1 MMGILALLCVAL
13 IALVLFKKRGFLL
26 ERSGT
31 AAGSEAKLVSDLD
44 RMLTES
50 IAFKLHGKVHRINP
64 ITVEEFYKFT
74 KAFSLVG
81 GLKAEGISPAEAVT
95 LYHEVISSVA
105 PSVSR
110 KDIEG
115 MTQAQVGALL
125 QLVIEAVTGKAYTEV
140 PQVGEGEKKN

>member
-1 MMGILALLCVAL
+1 MMGILVLLCVAL
-13 IALVLFKKRGFLL
+13 IALVLLKKRGFLL

-110 KDIEG
+110 KDIED
-115 MTQAQVGALL
+115 MTQSQVGALL
-125 QLVIEAVTGKAYTEV
+125 QLVIEAVTGKAYTDV

>member
-1 MMGILALLCVAL
+1 MMGILVLLCVAL

-50 IAFKLHGKVHRINP
+50 IAFRLHGKVHRINP

-95 LYHEVISSVA
+95 LYHQVISSVA
-105 PSVSR
+105 PTVSR
-110 KDIEG
+110 KDIED
-115 MTQAQVGALL
+115 MTQSQVGALL

-140 PQVGEGEKKN
+140 PQVGEGEKKK

>member
-1 MMGILALLCVAL
+1 MMGILVLLCVAL

-110 KDIEG
+110 KDIED
-115 MTQAQVGALL
+115 MTQSQVGALL
-125 QLVIEAVTGKAYTEV
+125 QLVIEAVTGKAYTDV